1 MVYLN
6 YEAMLYH
13 CLMFRK
19 VKTERKNPTFLKRK
33 NERMILLSDCAV
45 CNSKK

>member
-1 MVYLN
+1 
-6 YEAMLYH
+6 
-13 CLMFRK
+13 MFRK
-19 VKTERKNPTFLKRK
+19 VKTERKNPTFLKTK